1 MIARIFRFTLDELSS
16 WSDIHTTETDVA
28 FIWVTKD
35 QDSKRYRLKSVYT
48 LDKYPAYENIP
59 PNTHQSVLINRYHF
73 AFVSAKSSAWL
84 HMSSLEQTAMTP
96 TDVFMR
102 ETEHEGGKGGADLFS
117 PYLEKHLSHKFIKTH
132 VF

>member
-1 MIARIFRFTLDELSS
+1 MIARIFRLMNLVPGATFTE
-16 WSDIHTTETDVA
+16 WKQEM
-28 FIWVTKD
+28 WVTKD

-96 TDVFMR
+96 TDVFM
-102 ETEHEGGKGGADLFS
+102 S
-117 PYLEKHLSHKFIKTH
+117 
-132 VF
+132 